1 MPPIETALGNRRAI
15 LIYSSLALATL
26 LAPLGMWRLHF
37 PFIRLMDAVYHPI
50 PLLQLFVF
58 CAALSLTA
66 VGVYALYRARDGW
79 QRQLPLLLALLVF
92 FHYLAMMRQHA
103 ARSWDYACYERAAQA
118 IVQGVNPYG
127 DCYIYFPTTAQALA
141 WLYQTGAY
149 GATLMLADGAAK
161 VDQLWDLVFYLY
173 EATQFFQLILAFAL
187 CYGLARRLGLEA
199 QRAGVLVACLFLFN
213 NPLLATLK
221 HNQVN
226 LWVLN
231 LILLALL
238 WLPRAPIL
246 SGLAVALGGHIK
258 LYPLILLLPWTL
270 TRQWRALAAT
280 GVGMIGLVLLQTNGG
295 RDWQLWQAFLTFA
308 ASFPQ
313 GSFFRDNSLH
323 SLVYNTS
330 GHLQWLAG
338 AGSYTVNE
346 ALVERVVLVITGLCG
361 LAYLWRFFQR
371 ERRAANVSGQ
381 TSASPAA
388 QRSLTD
394 LGHSMD
400 AIALG
405 LLIAPVVWEHHYLL
419 ALPLVIW
426 ALANQTNVER
436 LWLVALSAFL
446 IFVLPTF
453 DIFPLSYHRLAGLLL
468 LVSTLPPVAVAP
480 WSLLASHPLRF
491 EGKQSVA
498 TIPSAPSHTQR
509 VPGAGVR
516 TPVRDRRGAE

>member
-1 MPPIETALGNRRAI
+1 MPPIEAALGNRRAL

-26 LAPLGMWRLHF
+26 LAPIGLTRLHF

-58 CAALSLTA
+58 CAAISLTA
-66 VGVYALYRARDGW
+66 VGVYTLYRARDGW

-92 FHYLAMMRQHA
+92 FHYLAVLRQHA
-103 ARSWDYACYERAAQA
+103 ARSWDYACYEQAAQA
-118 IVQGVNPYG
+118 IVQGLNPYG
-127 DCYIYFPTTAQALA
+127 DCYIYFPTPAQALA

-149 GATLMLADGAAK
+149 GATLMLADGAAQ

-173 EATQFFQLILAFAL
+173 EAMQFFQLMVAFAL

-199 QRAGVLVACLFLFN
+199 QRAGVLVASLFLFN

-238 WLPRAPIL
+238 WLPRAPML

-258 LYPLILLLPWTL
+258 LYPLILLAPWTL
-270 TRQWRALAAT
+270 TRQWRALVAT
-280 GVGMIGLVLLQTNGG
+280 GVGMVGLVLLQTNGG
-295 RDWQLWQAFLTFA
+295 RDWQLWQAFLAFA
-308 ASFPQ
+308 DSFPQ
-313 GSFFRDNSLH
+313 GTFFRDNSLH

-338 AGSYTVNE
+338 DGSYHVNE
-346 ALVERVVLVITGLCG
+346 GLVGRIVLVIIGLCG

-371 ERRAANVSGQ
+371 ERRAVDLSGRADAP
-381 TSASPAA
+381 TAT
-388 QRSLTD
+388 QRPLID

-405 LLIAPVVWEHHYLL
+405 LLISPVVWEHHYLL

-426 ALANQTNVER
+426 ALASQTKRER

-468 LVSTLPPVAVAP
+468 LISTLPPVAVAP
-480 WSLLASHPLRF
+480 WSLAGNYPLHF
-491 EGKQSVA
+491 DGKPAVA
-498 TIPSAPSHTQR
+498 YSSTMR
-509 VPGAGVR
+509 
-516 TPVRDRRGAE
+516 EL